1 MDDLLL
7 ADLVGLSH
15 ALIVLFIV
23 GGQVVTLLG
32 WCFGWG
38 WTRKFFFRTLH
49 LAAIGFVVLEVWLD
63 IPCPLTVIEADLRGM
78 GHEVSFIGYWL
89 ERLIYYQAP
98 GWIFTTFYSLFGGL
112 VFFTFVFY
120 PPKR

>member
-1 MDDLLL
+1 MDDLIL

-15 ALIVLFIV
+15 GLIVLFIV
-23 GGQVVTLLG
+23 GGQFLVLLG
-32 WCFGWG
+32 WRLVWG
-38 WTRKFFFRTLH
+38 WTRKLFFRSLH

-63 IPCPLTVIEADLRGM
+63 IPCPLTLIEADLRRT

-89 ERLIYYQAP
+89 QRLVYFQAP
-98 GWIFTTFYSLFGGL
+98 GWVFTMLYSLFGGL
-112 VFFTFVFY
+112 VSFTFVFY